1 MKITLDL
8 TRAEA
13 HELNLLL
20 RYGKA
25 AAKPRRTTLR
35 ALTEWDRSYTEGMQ
49 RDA

>member
-20 RYGKA
+20 LTGKEHS
-25 AAKPRRTTLR
+25 KPNRVTFR
-35 ALTEWDRSYTEGMQ
+35 AVAEWNRAYVEGMQ
-49 RDA
+49 RSD